1 MGRVVQGYDIIGRF
15 GAQGVICQ
23 HCGTEISAKA
33 IVCFRCGQSTSAPS
47 GARPEAGRRAG
58 SQPLWLAVTALLVL
72 VAGGLFMARA
82 ASGQLP
88 ASVSYTV
95 AALAAVVLVWR
106 ILRRRRT

>member
-1 MGRVVQGYDIIGRF
+1 
-15 GAQGVICQ
+15 VICQ
-23 HCGTEISAKA
+23 QCGTEISDKA
-33 IVCFRCGQSTSAPS
+33 IVCFRCGRATSSAA
-47 GARPEAGRRAG
+47 GAGTSPAQGRRAAA
-58 SQPLWLAVTALLVL
+58 QPVWLAVTALLVL

-88 ASVSYTV
+88 PSVSYTV

>member
-1 MGRVVQGYDIIGRF
+1 M
-15 GAQGVICQ
+15 ICQ
-23 HCGTEISAKA
+23 HCGTDISDKA

-47 GARPEAGRRAG
+47 GPPPAGARRRG
-58 SQPLWLAVTALLVL
+58 SSPPWLALTALLAL
-72 VAGGLFMARA
+72 VAAGLFMARA

-88 ASVSYTV
+88 PSVSYTV

>member
-1 MGRVVQGYDIIGRF
+1 M
-15 GAQGVICQ
+15 
-23 HCGTEISAKA
+23 
-33 IVCFRCGQSTSAPS
+33 VCFRCGEPTAAD
-47 GARPEAGRRAG
+47 GARRPAARRAAA
-58 SQPLWLAVTALLVL
+58 QPVWLAVTALLVL

>member
-1 MGRVVQGYDIIGRF
+1 M
-15 GAQGVICQ
+15 
-23 HCGTEISAKA
+23 
-33 IVCFRCGQSTSAPS
+33 
-47 GARPEAGRRAG
+47 
-58 SQPLWLAVTALLVL
+58 WLAATALLVL

>member
-1 MGRVVQGYDIIGRF
+1 MS
-15 GAQGVICQ
+15 CQ
-23 HCGTEISAKA
+23 HCHTEISDRA

-47 GARPEAGRRAG
+47 GALPASRRRAAA
-58 SQPLWLAVTALLVL
+58 QPLWVAATALLVL
-72 VAGGLFMARA
+72 VAGGLYMARA